1 MLSFLSSEYVMLG
14 AGLNDILDPL
24 KDNWITPAILFILA
38 IVVVKM
44 VLSKEAGDGKGFQ
57 SILMFLLI
65 AVVGLAVYFSP
76 GLIGKIS
83 NNVGTSVEQGF
94 DGS

>member
-44 VLSKEAGDGKGFQ
+44 VLKGRGDGGGFQ
-57 SILMFLLI
+57 GLLMFLLI